1 MAIKMII
8 PPDEKVQGIDFDTV
22 PKMVQVEINAHTKQ
36 IEWQPMNAQL
46 KKGEAEYIAKRLK
59 VKGAIPVERYQ
70 NIKAA
75 ICEGL
80 KLIEIERRYRG
91 RKGYTI
97 SEIKRVSAPLSDFN
111 NWNRSPLVS
120 KIK

>member
-1 MAIKMII
+1 MAIKIII
-8 PPDEKVQGIDFDTV
+8 PPDAPNELTFTTV
-22 PKMVQVEINAHTKQ
+22 GKMVQVVVDKKSGT